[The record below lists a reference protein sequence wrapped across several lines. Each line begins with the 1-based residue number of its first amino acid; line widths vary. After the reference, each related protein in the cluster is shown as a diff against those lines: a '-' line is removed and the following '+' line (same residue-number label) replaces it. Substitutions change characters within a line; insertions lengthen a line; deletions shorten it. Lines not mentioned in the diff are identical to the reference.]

1 MPASGEPPL
10 HAFVVA
16 GEPSGDN
23 MGARIMVALAER
35 CGGPVAFSGLGG
47 PHMVAAGL
55 DSLFE
60 MDEIAIFG
68 MLEVAPHLMRVFK
81 RMDDVAAAAVASR
94 PDVVLTIDSPAFSFA
109 VAERIRRRAPEIPLV
124 HLNAPKVWAYRPGRV
139 KRVARAY
146 DHLLCLLPFE
156 PVHFERA
163 GLAST
168 FIGHPAVEFGADRG
182 DAARFRQRHG
192 LSKETPILCVLPGS
206 RHGEIKRLGGLFG
219 AVAGRVKAEN
229 PGLQI
234 VVPTVSGVAD
244 AVRALVEAW
253 DLGAIVVE
261 GTAEKFDAF
270 AASRCALA
278 ASGTVTVELAMAGVP
293 TVVAYRLSP
302 VTAAIVRRL
311 IRVDTA
317 TITNLVLDRKA
328 VPEFLQEA
336 CTADNLYRAVRDLLD
351 DQAARAAMQEACEE
365 ASTRLGRGGAPPS
378 GRAAEILLEL
388 AKLPQRSGSQPGP
401 RREAG

>member
-1 MPASGEPPL
+1 MHSQDDAPL
-10 HAFVVA
+10 QVFVVA

-23 MGARIMVALAER
+23 MGARIMAAVAER
-35 CGGPVAFSGLGG
+35 YEGPVTFSGLGG
-47 PHMVAAGL
+47 PQMTAAGL
-55 DSLFE
+55 DSLFA

-81 RMDDVAAAAVASR
+81 RMDDVAAAAIASR

-146 DHLLCLLPFE
+146 NHLLCLLPFE
-156 PVHFERA
+156 PGHFERA

-182 DAARFRQRHG
+182 DATRFRQRHG
-192 LSKETPILCVLPGS
+192 IAAETPVLCVLPGS
-206 RHGEIKRLGGLFG
+206 RLGEIKRLGGVFG
-219 AVAGRVKAEN
+219 AVASRLKAEN
-229 PGLQI
+229 PALQI
-234 VVPTVSGVAD
+234 VVPTVAGVAD
-244 AVRALVEAW
+244 AVRSLVEGW
-253 DLGAIVVE
+253 DVGAILVE
-261 GTAEKFDAF
+261 DSADKFDAF

-293 TVVAYRLSP
+293 TVVAYRLSA

-317 TITNLVLDRKA
+317 TITNLVLERKA

-336 CTADNLYRAVRDLLD
+336 CTADNLYRAMRDLLA
-351 DQAARAAMQEACEE
+351 DQAARSAMQDACDE
-365 ASTRLGRGGAPPS
+365 ASIRLGRGGAPPS

-388 AKLPQRSGSQPGP
+388 AKVSDRSGSLPGP
-401 RREAG
+401 NRAAG

>member
-1 MPASGEPPL
+1 MASPQDSPL
-10 HAFVVA
+10 HVFVVA

-23 MGARIMVALAER
+23 MGARIMAAVGER
-35 CGGPVAFSGLGG
+35 SAGPVAFSGLGG
-47 PHMVAAGL
+47 PQMVAAGL
-55 DSLFE
+55 DSLFA

-81 RMDDVAAAAVASR
+81 RMDDVAAAAIASR
-94 PDVVLTIDSPAFSFA
+94 PNVVLTIDSPAFSFA
-109 VAERIRRRAPEIPLV
+109 VAERIRKRAPEIPLV

-156 PVHFERA
+156 PGHFERA

-182 DAARFRQRHG
+182 DAKRFRQRHG
-192 LSKETPILCVLPGS
+192 LSAEDPVLCVLPGS
-206 RHGEIKRLGGLFG
+206 RHGEIKRLGALFG
-219 AVAGRVKAEN
+219 SVAARLKAEN
-229 PGLQI
+229 PALQI
-234 VVPTVSGVAD
+234 VVPTVAGVAD
-244 AVRALVEAW
+244 AMRSMIETWDVGAILVEDSA
-253 DLGAIVVE
+253 G
-261 GTAEKFDAF
+261 KFDAF
-270 AASRCALA
+270 AASGCALA

-302 VTAAIVRRL
+302 VTAAIVRGL

-317 TITNLVLDRKA
+317 TITNLVLERKA

-336 CTADNLYRAVRDLLD
+336 CTADNLYQAVRGLLED
-351 DQAARAAMQEACEE
+351 PAARSAMRDACDE

-378 GRAAEILLEL
+378 GRAADILLQL
-388 AKLPQRSGSQPGP
+388 AEDSQRVGKRP
-401 RREAG
+401 EAQRTAG